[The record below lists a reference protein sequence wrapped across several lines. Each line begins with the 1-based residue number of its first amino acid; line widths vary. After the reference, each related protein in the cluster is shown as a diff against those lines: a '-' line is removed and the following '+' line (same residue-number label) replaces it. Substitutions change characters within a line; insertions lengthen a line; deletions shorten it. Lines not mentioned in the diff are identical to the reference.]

1 MEYLIGI
8 DYCSYRMPCK
18 TILGDRSYK
27 LTMKRFESKKAML
40 DVYKEAMDLK
50 LQNSPSSTIFDI
62 DKQEKPSIGLES
74 SVSKLKDALS
84 KVKKGGEDSEKLL
97 TEIKTKA
104 SKESKRS
111 IEDIYQEVIIDEINN
126 ELIKKV

>member
-50 LQNSPSSTIFDI
+50 LQKSPSGTIFDL
-62 DKQEKPSIGLES
+62 DKSVPTPTIGLES

-97 TEIKTKA
+97 TEIKNKA
-104 SKESKRS
+104 SSESQRTT
-111 IEDIYQEVIIDEINN
+111 
-126 ELIKKV
+126 